1 MAYIGIKRVSEI
13 LAVKEKTIYQWAET
27 GLIPCH
33 RLNGLLRF
41 KEEEVL
47 AWAEGCK
54 RPARKSIMGSIRQTA
69 PERTRC

>member
-33 RLNGLLRF
+33 KLNGLLRF
-41 KEEEVL
+41 KEDEIM
-47 AWAEGCK
+47 AWADGCK
-54 RPARKSIMGSIRQTA
+54 RPARTGIMGALRPAA
-69 PERTRC
+69 PERKVN

>member
-13 LAVKEKTIYQWAET
+13 LAVKEKTIYQWAES

-33 RLNGLLRF
+33 KLNGLLRF
-41 KEEEVL
+41 KEEEVT

-54 RPARKSIMGSIRQTA
+54 RPVRTGIMGSLRQTA
-69 PERTRC
+69 PERTR